1 MDIKI
6 LFEKFF
12 VISKYYPISNS
23 NVSTIVTD
31 INNVESSTDSDS
43 SNEVYNININS
54 NRNKIANNSN
64 SIDNE
69 NKNTYIS
76 E

>member
-23 NVSTIVTD
+23 NVSTIITD

-54 NRNKIANNSN
+54 NRNNIANNSN